1 MGPIWF
7 RVIFITLLVSDD
19 AMWSDGCW
27 DEDRLALLQL
37 QPLLS
42 LKGFNW
48 TEEKCSDCCEWEWV
62 ECNITTR
69 RLTQLS
75 LGNGLLKYLEF
86 FNASLFL
93 PFEEL
98 KRLDLSGNGL
108 VGCVEN
114 EAHLKWL
121 SKLGS
126 LETLDL
132 SETKMKN
139 NLLLHL
145 GGLSSLTTLKLEGNH
160 LEGRIHL
167 QG

>member
-7 RVIFITLLVSDD
+7 RVIFITLLVSKD
-19 AMWSDGCW
+19 AVWSDGCC

-48 TEEKCSDCCEWEWV
+48 TEEKGSDCCEWEWV

-98 KRLDLSGNGL
+98 KSLDLSGNGL

-114 EAHLKWL
+114 EGFGKL
-121 SKLGS
+121 SKLRH
-126 LETLDL
+126 LENLDL
-132 SETKMKN
+132 SYN
-139 NLLLHL
+139 RLNDSA
-145 GGLSSLTTLKLEGNH
+145 LSSLSKTSTLKSLNLSGNVLFTGPH
-160 LEGRIHL
+160 
-167 QG
+167 QTN